1 MRNDRFKNFNRRRD
15 IPADWRRR
23 VLRTARRHKRVSSTR
38 CVGRRARR
46 HPLWPATP
54 RRPTKTPRGLCV
66 DYPPKIARR
75 ATEWRKSLVR
85 ESPSHGIEAE
95 RLRQG
100 CQTFETNRDRPIIA
114 DNGVVSCVGQIA
126 NVVLTGSKAT
136 KHNQNWQ
143 FSVRQ
148 GIGEADDDSDIAEG
162 GAA

>member
-1 MRNDRFKNFNRRRD
+1 MRWPSCSATSSMAGDAKAAYALIIRPGLRGEPLNGGSHLCGNRHH
-15 IPADWRRR
+15 
-23 VLRTARRHKRVSSTR
+23 TA
-38 CVGRRARR
+38 
-46 HPLWPATP
+46 
-54 RRPTKTPRGLCV
+54 
-66 DYPPKIARR
+66 
-75 ATEWRKSLVR
+75 
-85 ESPSHGIEAE
+85 IEAE

-100 CQTFETNRDRPIIA
+100 WQTFETNRDRPIIA
-114 DNGVVSCVGQIA
+114 DNGVVSCLGQMA